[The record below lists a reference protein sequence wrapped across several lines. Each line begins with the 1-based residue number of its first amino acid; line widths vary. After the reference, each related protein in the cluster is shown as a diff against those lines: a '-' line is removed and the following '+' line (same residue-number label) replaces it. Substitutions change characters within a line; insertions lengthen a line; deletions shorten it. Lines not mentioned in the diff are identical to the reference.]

1 MKAIV
6 RKIDDNGRFILPK
19 DIRHTFGLHDGSP
32 LEITTTNE
40 GILLKKHITGLDLI
54 ADLENVQRSIN
65 EESSI
70 IGQDKAEQVKRCL
83 QEALLLL
90 RQAN

>member
-19 DIRHTFGLHDGSP
+19 DIRHTFGLEDGSP

-40 GILLKKHITGLDLI
+40 GILLKKHIAGLDLI
-54 ADLENVQRSIN
+54 ADIENLQRSIKK
-65 EESSI
+65 EISI
-70 IGQDKAEQVKRCL
+70 IGQDKAEQVQRCL

>member
-6 RKIDDNGRFILPK
+6 RKIDDAGRIILPK
-19 DIRHTFGLHDGSP
+19 DIRRTLGLIDGSP
-32 LEITTTNE
+32 LEIITTNE

-54 ADLENVQRSIN
+54 ADLENLQRSVK
-65 EESSI
+65 EERLVV
-70 IGQDKAEQVKRCL
+70 GQDKVEQVQRCL

>member
-6 RKIDDNGRFILPK
+6 RKIDDAGRIILPK
-19 DIRHTFGLHDGSP
+19 DIRCTLGLNDGSP
-32 LEITTTNE
+32 LEIITTNE

-54 ADLENVQRSIN
+54 ADLENVQRSVK
-65 EESSI
+65 EEISI
-70 IGQDKAEQVKRCL
+70 IGQDKVEQVQKCL

>member
-19 DIRHTFGLHDGSP
+19 DIRHTFGLDDGSP
-32 LEITTTNE
+32 LEIITTNE
-40 GILLKKHITGLDLI
+40 GILLKKHNTGLDLI
-54 ADLENVQRSIN
+54 TDIENLQRSIK
-65 EESSI
+65 EETSI
-70 IGQDKAEQVKRCL
+70 IGQDKAEQVQRCL

>member
-6 RKIDDNGRFILPK
+6 RKIDDAGRIILPK
-19 DIRHTFGLHDGSP
+19 DIRRTQGLIDGSP
-32 LEITTTNE
+32 LEIITTNE

-54 ADLENVQRSIN
+54 ADIENLQRSIKEVN
-65 EESSI
+65 SI
-70 IGQDKAEQVKRCL
+70 VDQDKAEQVQKCL
-83 QEALLLL
+83 QEALMLL